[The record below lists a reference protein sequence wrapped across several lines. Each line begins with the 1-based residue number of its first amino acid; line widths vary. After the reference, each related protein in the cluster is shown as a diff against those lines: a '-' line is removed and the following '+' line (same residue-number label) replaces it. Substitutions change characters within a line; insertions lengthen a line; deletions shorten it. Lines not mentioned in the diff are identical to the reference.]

1 MDQLETDVCFAV
13 SDDIRLYISAS
24 QGEMEPR
31 RQDFLLASLF
41 KSDGLNF
48 TAGWNLKCCKLRD
61 QHKILAASI
70 QKPIVAE

>member
-1 MDQLETDVCFAV
+1 MAQLEIDVCFAV
-13 SDDIRLYISAS
+13 SDDTHLYISAS

-31 RQDFLLASLF
+31 RQGLLASLF
-41 KSDGLNF
+41 KSGGLNF
-48 TAGWNLKCCKLRD
+48 TAGCNLKCCVLRD